1 MFDLIR
7 VLLVMGLVGWLMWWI
22 ISPPSRAVGQMRA
35 LIIREG
41 GEGGTITIKVRKPNL

>member
-35 LIIREG
+35 LIVTAVVLFVSCIG
-41 GEGGTITIKVRKPNL
+41 G